1 MQLAWV
7 RRYTRSAPGHASGR
21 VAAARSIMSG
31 GDNPLGHL
39 GLTGTASLAEELDSA
54 QRAFHRTP
62 RE

>member
-1 MQLAWV
+1 MAI
-7 RRYTRSAPGHASGR
+7 PGNRGAGG
-21 VAAARSIMSG
+21 AAAGGSIMSG

-54 QRAFHRTP
+54 QRALYRTP